1 MLLFSEIIIKINY
14 LIVGQTL
21 LQQQM
26 EKEDMS
32 CLPTLHLAEIDKK
45 IKEEPT
51 SSVQAGM
58 ILYNLIRCDITRC
71 NCTDG

>member
-1 MLLFSEIIIKINY
+1 
-14 LIVGQTL
+14 
-21 LQQQM
+21 M

-45 IKEEPT
+45 IKEEPS

-58 ILYNLIRCDITRC
+58 IL
-71 NCTDG
+71 